1 MLEDRTVWD
10 ACHFPCRLECL
21 STDPF
26 FANFPHAGRRPSL
39 PAPPP
44 AISGPGDKIMH
55 RVPSP
60 ERDAFFA
67 HKRIIVTG
75 AAGTVGSELV
85 RRLLATGA
93 AEVRGIDSHENGLF
107 FLSEALR
114 HEPRFHPFIC
124 DVRNLRKLSHMFIG
138 MDYCIHTAALKHVG
152 SSERS
157 PFETV
162 QTNIVGVQNII
173 QAAID
178 NGTERVLLTSSD
190 KAVNPTNV
198 MGTTKLMGER
208 LITAAN
214 AMLTPGSKSVFASV
228 RFGNVAGSAGSA
240 VPLFCD
246 QIAKGGPITL
256 TDPKMTRFVMTL
268 SEAVRLVLLSL
279 QMAKGGEVFVTR
291 MPVIRIVDLVAE
303 LIDLVAP
310 LYGRSPS
317 AIEMRCIGPRPGEK
331 LYEELTTDEELR
343 RTLELDELYAVLP
356 AFRNIY
362 NGIDYTF
369 PGSVP
374 AHAVHNSANEQPA
387 ERGIVRDFLLQPGV
401 LPQHIVDLMSAKKTA
416 PNGHEPTEND
426 GVLPAHPIADL
437 TPAILGVRVGG
448 VLPVLQTL
456 PGSDG

>member
-1 MLEDRTVWD
+1 
-10 ACHFPCRLECL
+10 
-21 STDPF
+21 
-26 FANFPHAGRRPSL
+26 
-39 PAPPP
+39 
-44 AISGPGDKIMH
+44 MH
-55 RVPSP
+55 EVSVP
-60 ERDAFFA
+60 EREDMDAFFA
-67 HKRIIVTG
+67 NKRIIVTG

-85 RRLLATGA
+85 RWLLRTPA

-107 FLSEALR
+107 FLSESLR

-124 DVRNLRKLSHMFIG
+124 DVRQLRSLSHMFIG

-157 PFETV
+157 PFDTV
-162 QTNIVGVQNII
+162 QTNIVGVQNVI
-173 QAAID
+173 QAALD

-214 AMLTPGSKSVFASV
+214 AMLGLGSKAVFASV
-228 RFGNVAGSAGSA
+228 RFGNVAGSAGSV

-246 QIAKGGPITL
+246 QIAAGGPVTL

-268 SEAVRLVLLSL
+268 QEAVRLVLTSL
-279 QMAKGGEVFVTR
+279 RMAKGGEVFVTR

-310 LYGRSPS
+310 LYGRSAS
-317 AIEMRCIGPRPGEK
+317 AIEMLCIGPRPGEK

-362 NGIDYTF
+362 DEIDYTF
-369 PGSVP
+369 PGSRQ
-374 AHAVHNSANEQPA
+374 AQAVHNSSNEPPAN
-387 ERGIVRDFLLQPGV
+387 RGYLRGFLLQPGV
-401 LPQHIVDLMSAKKTA
+401 LPQHVVDLLSAKKRTA
-416 PNGHEPTEND
+416 NGHD
-426 GVLPAHPIADL
+426 AMSDVASAILD
-437 TPAILGVRVGG
+437 TPAILDLGRPSSVAHAV
-448 VLPVLQTL
+448 